1 MVMANGSI
9 LVVGGED
16 GSNGPP
22 VPSLEILP
30 TPVGGPTWLHM
41 DWLERTDPNNL
52 YPFLAVLPGGGIFV
66 QYYNEVSA
74 PSPPLVVYLILPRLE
89 FSTRSPSLRRR
100 RCPPFL
106 ETSWA
111 EGDVPTPWKVLR

>member
-1 MVMANGSI
+1 MVMANGSV
-9 LVVGGED
+9 LVVGGEE
-16 GSNGPP
+16 GANGAPIP
-22 VPSLEILP
+22 TLEVLP

-74 PSPPLVVYLILPRLE
+74 P
-89 FSTRSPSLRRR
+89 RSLWS
-100 RCPPFL
+100 FI
-106 ETSWA
+106 
-111 EGDVPTPWKVLR
+111 